1 MKLPALIA
9 LPLSCLTLMACGQ
22 AADLPME
29 ASATESVQ
37 ERPSILAPIVETWT
51 ERTGFSGN
59 VLVVREDERLFEAS
73 FGLAN
78 REANIPVDADTSF
91 VVASLTKTF
100 TTVLALQAVEA
111 GRLDLDATLAS
122 ALPDFQ
128 APWANTV
135 TLRQMLRNRSG
146 LPHYIDLPGWF
157 EPGGKLPYTR
167 EYLLETLAGM
177 PLRFE
182 PGTEYYYS
190 NANFYLLG
198 LVLDR
203 VGDQPYEQQ
212 LVSQL
217 LEPAGLT
224 ATGQIYQQD
233 ERLRLAGN
241 YMPDEDGGYFQ
252 VEIENPAV
260 FRATGSLH
268 ATATDLLAW
277 GQAMM
282 RGDFLSQES
291 QAVMLDPDQPMT
303 WILTEVPTLDD
314 SEMIAVR
321 TYNGRI
327 AGHVSMLTLLPQSQE
342 IVIVISNNGVDYGE
356 LAGLSV
362 EIAQH
367 LHAGAN

>member
-1 MKLPALIA
+1 MKLSTLVA
-9 LPLSCLTLMACGQ
+9 LPLSCLALVACGQ
-22 AADLPME
+22 STEAPGETGEAVRADSQT
-29 ASATESVQ
+29 SAF
-37 ERPSILAPIVETWT
+37 APIVDSWA
-51 ERTGFSGN
+51 ERTRFSGN
-59 VLVVREDERLFEAS
+59 VLVVRENEQIFETS

-100 TTVLALQAVEA
+100 TTVLTLQAVEA
-111 GRLDLDATLAS
+111 GRLELDASLAS
-122 ALPDFQ
+122 VLPEFV

-135 TLRQMLRNRSG
+135 TVRQMLQNRSG

-167 EYLLETLAGM
+167 EHLLDTLASM

-198 LVLDR
+198 LILDR

-212 LVSQL
+212 LISQL

>member
-1 MKLPALIA
+1 MNFPALIA
-9 LPLSCLTLMACGQ
+9 LPLSCLALVACGQ
-22 AADLPME
+22 HAEITAQTE
-29 ASATESVQ
+29 EVEQVEAQASAF
-37 ERPSILAPIVETWT
+37 APIVESWA
-51 ERTGFSGN
+51 ERTQFSGN
-59 VLVVREDERLFEAS
+59 VLVVRENERVFETS
-73 FGLAN
+73 FGLAD

-100 TTVLALQAVEA
+100 TTVLTLQAVEA
-111 GRLDLDATLAS
+111 GRLELDASLAS
-122 ALPDFQ
+122 VLPEFE
-128 APWANTV
+128 APWADTV
-135 TLRQMLRNRSG
+135 TVRQMLQNRSG

-167 EYLLETLAGM
+167 EHLLDTLAGM

-198 LVLDR
+198 LILDR

-212 LVSQL
+212 LISQL
-217 LEPAGLT
+217 LEPAGLS
-224 ATGQIYQQD
+224 ATGQIYQLD
-233 ERLRLAGN
+233 ENTPLSGSYL
-241 YMPDEDGGYFQ
+241 PDEDGGYFR
-252 VEIENPAV
+252 VDTENPAV

-268 ATATDLLAW
+268 APAADLLTW

-291 QAVMLDPDQPMT
+291 QTIMLNPEQPMT
-303 WILTEVPTLDD
+303 WILTEVPTLDEN
-314 SEMIAVR
+314 EMIAVR

-327 AGHVSMLTLLPQSQE
+327 AGHVSMLTLLPQSQGI
-342 IVIVISNNGVDYGE
+342 IVVLSNNGVDYGE
-356 LAGLSV
+356 LAGLTV

-367 LHAGAN
+367 LHAGRY

>member
-1 MKLPALIA
+1 MKFPVPIA
-9 LPLSCLTLMACGQ
+9 LPLFCMTLSACGPSVETPVE
-22 AADLPME
+22 AAGPE
-29 ASATESVQ
+29 QVEAQASAF
-37 ERPSILAPIVETWT
+37 APIVDSWA
-51 ERTGFSGN
+51 ERTQFSGN
-59 VLVVREDERLFEAS
+59 VLVVRENERVFETS

-100 TTVLALQAVEA
+100 TTVLTLQAVEA
-111 GRLDLDATLAS
+111 GRLELDASLAS
-122 ALPDFQ
+122 VLPEFE
-128 APWANTV
+128 APWADTV
-135 TLRQMLRNRSG
+135 TVRQMLQNRSG

-167 EYLLETLAGM
+167 EHLLDTLADM

-198 LVLDR
+198 LILDR

-212 LVSQL
+212 LISQL

-224 ATGQIYQQD
+224 ATGQIYQLD
-233 ERLRLAGN
+233 DNTPLSGSYL
-241 YMPDEDGGYFQ
+241 PDEDGGYFR
-252 VEIENPAV
+252 VDTENPAV

-268 ATATDLLAW
+268 APAADLLAW

-291 QAVMLDPDQPMT
+291 QTIMLDPAQPMT
-303 WILTEVPTLDD
+303 WILTEVPTLDEN
-314 SEMIAVR
+314 EMIAVR

-327 AGHVSMLTLLPQSQE
+327 AGHVSMLTLLPQSQGI
-342 IVIVISNNGVDYGE
+342 IVVLSNNGVDYGE
-356 LAGLSV
+356 LAGLTV

-367 LHAGAN
+367 LHAGRY